1 VKGGLG
7 ILDLERFARA
17 LRLRW
22 LWFQWRQK
30 ERAWNKL
37 ELPCDSRDKE
47 LFAASTIVTI
57 GDGKFAKFWTSSWAQ
72 GQTLQ
77 NIAPTLFR
85 KAKRKNITVQKALQD
100 NKWIGHISPVV
111 SAVELH
117 EYVLIWE
124 LVHRIQLV
132 EGTEDSIVWRWT
144 ADGEYTAQS
153 AYRIQFQ
160 GTFSKLNLSPVWKAR
175 AEAKCRFFAW
185 TLLHKKI
192 LTANNLIKRHWPNDP
207 ICKLCTTEH
216 ETPTH
221 LCKDCDFTKQVWT
234 FLKQWFGLTALN
246 AVAVTGSLHK
256 YWRRCR
262 AKIDKSQRNKF
273 DGVMI
278 YFWWNIWKKW
288 NRRTFQN
295 KSLQPEEVAFL
306 CKEEV
311 DQYQLVTRSF
321 AQTNQ
326 Q

>member
-1 VKGGLG
+1 VTV
-7 ILDLERFARA
+7 ET
-17 LRLRW
+17 
-22 LWFQWRQK
+22 
-30 ERAWNKL
+30 
-37 ELPCDSRDKE
+37 KE

-57 GDGKFAKFWTSSWAQ
+57 GDGKFAKFWAQ

-77 NIAPTLFR
+77 NIAPTLFK

-117 EYVLIWE
+117 DYVLIWE

-132 EGTEDSIVWRWT
+132 EGMEDSIVWRWT

-192 LTANNLIKRHWPNDP
+192 LTANNLIKRHWPNDS
-207 ICKLCTTEH
+207 ICKLCTAEH
-216 ETPTH
+216 ETPIH
-221 LCKDCDFTKQVWT
+221 LCKDCDFTKQVAV
-234 FLKQWFGLTALN
+234 TALN

-262 AKIDKSQRNKF
+262 AKIDKS
-273 DGVMI
+273 
-278 YFWWNIWKKW
+278 
-288 NRRTFQN
+288 
-295 KSLQPEEVAFL
+295 
-306 CKEEV
+306 
-311 DQYQLVTRSF
+311 
-321 AQTNQ
+321 
-326 Q
+326 

>member
-7 ILDLERFARA
+7 ILDLEHFARA

-22 LWFQWRQK
+22 LWFQWRQN

-47 LFAASTIVTI
+47 LFAASMIVTI

-132 EGTEDSIVWRWT
+132 EGMEDSIVWRWT

-192 LTANNLIKRHWPNDP
+192 LTATI
-207 ICKLCTTEH
+207 
-216 ETPTH
+216 
-221 LCKDCDFTKQVWT
+221 
-234 FLKQWFGLTALN
+234 
-246 AVAVTGSLHK
+246 
-256 YWRRCR
+256 
-262 AKIDKSQRNKF
+262 
-273 DGVMI
+273 
-278 YFWWNIWKKW
+278 
-288 NRRTFQN
+288 
-295 KSLQPEEVAFL
+295 
-306 CKEEV
+306 
-311 DQYQLVTRSF
+311 
-321 AQTNQ
+321 
-326 Q
+326 